1 MDQVDLVV
9 PRQRALKHVQVRE
22 HVRSLIEAQ
31 PPGSAAPSERE
42 LVARFGVARMT
53 VRQALDALV
62 AEGLLERIPGRGTFV
77 AQPPKTAGRLTSFTE
92 EIRRRGMLPES
103 QTLLARVEQAG
114 PGVARALDI

>member
-1 MDQVDLVV
+1 MEPVDLVV

-62 AEGLLERIPGRGTFV
+62 AEGLLERIPGRGTFSRTCYRHDRFTV
-77 AQPPKTAGRLTSFTE
+77 YLQLTD
-92 EIRRRGMLPES
+92 R
-103 QTLLARVEQAG
+103 
-114 PGVARALDI
+114 